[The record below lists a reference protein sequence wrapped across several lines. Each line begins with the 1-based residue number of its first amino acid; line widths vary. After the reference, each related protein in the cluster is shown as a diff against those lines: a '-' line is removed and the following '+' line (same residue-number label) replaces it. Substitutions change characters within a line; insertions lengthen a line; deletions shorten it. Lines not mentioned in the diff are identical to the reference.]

1 MPPRRSS
8 SGPLVLAVALILA
21 AALGVLYAF
30 KAEWHKPELRITPQR
45 PAASP
50 QTVFRLE
57 ARDADSGVR
66 QVVVTVDHPSGA
78 PVEVL
83 KKRYDTPQPAVVEE
97 FSLAALP
104 MKSGSVTLKAAV
116 TDASWHRLGF
126 GNTAR
131 LEMPLT
137 LDAVPPVVS
146 ITSRQHNVAHGGTG
160 LVVYTASEPLG
171 RTGVEV
177 GEYFFPGYLERP
189 GRYLCFF
196 ALPFAVDPKA
206 VRPTLVAEDEAG
218 NGVRIPVNVHVI
230 PKKFRHDSITV
241 SDAFL
246 QSKMPQFAELYPP
259 GTSMLDIFI
268 KVNSELRQRNIADL
282 KALGANTVPQLLW
295 SGAFVRLP
303 QSATMA
309 QFGDTRTYLYGGKA
323 IDTQTHMGIDLA
335 SLVNSPV
342 PAGNAGRVVHAGFF
356 GIYGN
361 LVVIDHG
368 FGVHSLYSHLSEMH
382 VRVGDAVQRGQIIGK
397 TGATGMAGGDHLHF
411 GMLVGGIEVQP
422 IEWWDEHW
430 IRDNITSK
438 IQ

>member
-8 SGPLVLAVALILA
+8 GPMVFVLVLLFA
-21 AALGVLYAF
+21 AGLGGLYAL
-30 KAEWHKPELRITPQR
+30 KAEWHQPELRLTPQR
-45 PAASP
+45 SAVSP

-57 ARDADSGVR
+57 AQDPGSGVR
-66 QVVVTVDHPSGA
+66 RVMVTVDQPQGA
-78 PVEVL
+78 PIEIL
-83 KKRYDTPQPAVVEE
+83 NKRYDTPQETVVEA

-104 MKSGSVTLKAAV
+104 MKSGTVTLNVAV

-131 LEMPLT
+131 MELPLT

-160 LVVYTASEPLG
+160 LVVYTTSEPLG
-171 RTGVEV
+171 KSGVEV
-177 GEYFFPGYLERP
+177 GAYFFPGYLERP

-218 NGVRIPVNVHVI
+218 NAVQLPINVRVI
-230 PKKFRHDSITV
+230 PKKFRQDSITV

-259 GTSMLDIFI
+259 GTSMIDIFI
-268 KVNSELRQRNIADL
+268 KVNSELRQQNISQL
-282 KALGANTVPQLLW
+282 KEIGKNTVPQMLW
-295 SGAFVRLP
+295 SGAFLRLP

-309 QFGDTRTYLYGGKA
+309 QYGDTRTYLFGGKA
-323 IDTQTHMGIDLA
+323 VDTQTHMGVDLA
-335 SLVNSPV
+335 SLVNAPV
-342 PAGNAGRVVHAGFF
+342 PAANTGRVIWSGFL

-361 LVVIDHG
+361 LIVLDHG
-368 FGVHSLYSHLSEMH
+368 FGLHSLYSHLSEIH
-382 VRVGDAVQRGQIIGK
+382 VRVGDVVQRGQIIGK

-411 GMLVGGIEVQP
+411 GILVGGVEVQP

-438 IQ
+438 LQ